1 MSFFISRFVTYPLA
15 IFTLIL
21 WQGINNDKLQDDD
34 DDELLLPYILLLL
47 MRSTQHRKKAEQ
59 NQQVLWEPKKF
70 STLKFLQISTQFLF
84 TCEGLPRNYA
94 VHYQILSSSVINS
107 AFRHLIK

>member
-1 MSFFISRFVTYPLA
+1 MPFFISRFVTYPLA

-70 STLKFLQISTQFLF
+70 SELKFLQIST
-84 TCEGLPRNYA
+84 
-94 VHYQILSSSVINS
+94 
-107 AFRHLIK
+107 